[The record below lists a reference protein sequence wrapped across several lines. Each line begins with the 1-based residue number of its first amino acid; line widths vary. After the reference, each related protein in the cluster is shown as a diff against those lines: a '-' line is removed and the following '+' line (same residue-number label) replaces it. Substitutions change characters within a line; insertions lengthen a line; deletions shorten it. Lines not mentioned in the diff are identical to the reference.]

1 MKKRA
6 NILVVED
13 ELSVRRALEDM
24 LSLHGFEVRSARN
37 GFEALDLM
45 HQQVPDLIL
54 ADIIMPVMNGYQF
67 YRRVRGEENW
77 LWIPFIFL
85 TAKDEAGDVRYGRE
99 LGADDYIKKPF
110 EPEDLLAAMI
120 GKLERFQQ
128 LAVIQ
133 KQGRGLHSN
142 LDQQEKARIKVA
154 IESLSDREREVLV
167 HVAHGL
173 SNEEIA
179 IVLVIAKST
188 VKSHVSNI
196 LSKLCVSNRVEAA
209 AIALNLGFDDLE
221 A

>member
-128 LAVIQ
+128 LAVNQ

-196 LSKLCVSNRVEAA
+196 LSKLSVSNRVEAA